1 MALTKKDI
9 EKLSEIF
16 ATKKDFERL
25 LNDFGGLRN
34 DFGRLPEVFATKED
48 LKRFATKEEMNARF
62 DRVNTTL
69 DWLVGAFR
77 DFKDELTV
85 RYGQVRQHN
94 DQLENHEI
102 RIKKI
107 EEKVL
112 V

>member
-1 MALTKKDI
+1 MALTKKDF
-9 EKLSEIF
+9 EKLS
-16 ATKKDFERL
+16 
-25 LNDFGGLRN
+25 
-34 DFGRLPEVFATKED
+34 EVFATKED
-48 LKRFATKEEMNARF
+48 LKGFATKEEMNARF
-62 DRVNTTL
+62 DQVNTTL

-77 DFKDELTV
+77 NFKDELTV

-94 DQLENHEI
+94 DQLEDHEM